1 MSEPQEEIDFL
12 EKQRENIRIL
22 QVALSKCK
30 NKAEWKRCV
39 KAWSIA
45 FDYNEIQT
53 KMALDQISGN
63 IK

>member
-30 NKAEWKRCV
+30 NKAEWKKTV
-39 KAWSIA
+39 KAWSDA
-45 FDYNEIQT
+45 FDYDEMQT
-53 KMALDQISGN
+53 ILALNS
-63 IK
+63 IKGG